1 MTGEEATMM
10 YRLMDCNGIN
20 VLADETVVALIPWQ
34 LAHERRAYE
43 ECRQRLASKVR

>member
-10 YRLMDCNGIN
+10 YRLMGLWCN
-20 VLADETVVALIPWQ
+20 VCLALMSRQ

-43 ECRQRLASKVR
+43 ECRQRLASKVH